1 MGDRELMEFYSWLTG
16 GSREGEGVKVRGT
29 TWRSHMIKLGFMGG
43 GGGCW
48 MNGVGKDRSGEE
60 ANIGVR

>member
-1 MGDRELMEFYSWLTG
+1 VTGSLEEFYSWLTG

-43 GGGCW
+43 GWRGLFDEWGRE
-48 MNGVGKDRSGEE
+48 GQVRRRS
-60 ANIGVR
+60 